1 MLCIRACARYFNM
14 YGFRALCSRSLVLYL
29 CVCLGVRALGFCFV
43 FGLGILCMRFFARLL
58 LCFCM
63 CVMFLFS
70 PCCYSVST
78 CFAYFSAFVCYRLCD
93 LNSVLCFH
101 VCYSSR
107 MDGG

>member
-1 MLCIRACARYFNM
+1 MYSCMRSLFQYVRFSCVVLSVSCALSVCVLRCACPRFVLCFRSGYFM
-14 YGFRALCSRSLVLYL
+14 YALLCSV
-29 CVCLGVRALGFCFV
+29 VAV
-43 FGLGILCMRFFARLL
+43 FL
-58 LCFCM
+58 M